1 MNKLIAKK
9 AKKVCKTITSSEL
22 HFTILEM
29 NSDLGPLHINDL
41 IDAVFLVYEACPDVI
56 RQGIHR
62 LRENGLLSSDNGV
75 YTVNKSFINES
86 LNNLKKI
93 IGVNE

>member
-1 MNKLIAKK
+1 MNELIAKK
-9 AKKVCKTITSSEL
+9 AKKVCTMLAS
-22 HFTILEM
+22 
-29 NSDLGPLHINDL
+29 SDLHSTLLNVCSKKGPLPFQELKNE
-41 IDAVFLVYEACPDVI
+41 VYQVYNACPDVI

-75 YTVNKSFINES
+75 YSVNKSFINES